1 MTVTPA
7 PTKGKGMNGSTKY
20 ITIIG
25 ILMTVILALGAR
37 QVEWGSI
44 GTTVESHIK
53 QPAHAESTVRIRALE
68 DTELVAKQWRKD
80 VDAKLAAIMKATG
93 ARVEP

>member
-37 QVEWGSI
+37 QVEWGS
-44 GTTVESHIK
+44 
-53 QPAHAESTVRIRALE
+53 
-68 DTELVAKQWRKD
+68 
-80 VDAKLAAIMKATG
+80 VDADLKYHESVHAHGNVDKRLTDLEHAMIRFEERQIAIDEKLAAIAKATG
-93 ARVEP
+93 AHP